1 MSRIFH
7 PCIFDRPVFSCLAFS
22 VAPYGYWT
30 AELGKAIFVGLR
42 NDNYTE
48 NTFLRHGVFSPFRKF
63 LDEKISRDC
72 ARSWHTLTATTPQR
86 VNRQFSASNAARCAE
101 KNRIRKHIL
110 YAATEEIQSTVR
122 PRGPRRSEKTSVAC
136 IIPRYYRNASNRA
149 TTTSP
154 IICSDR
160 LMLRLDPW
168 LHINRCVGHGPIHFT
183 PRGIRK
189 GTSFLLRA
197 SFLILDRNWWI
208 FSRTLGLRKVDR

>member
-1 MSRIFH
+1 MPRILFWDTAYFH
-7 PCIFDRPVFSCLAFS
+7 HFGNSWMKKLAEI
-22 VAPYGYWT
+22 AL
-30 AELGKAIFVGLR
+30 AR
-42 NDNYTE
+42 NT
-48 NTFLRHGVFSPFRKF
+48 P
-63 LDEKISRDC
+63 
-72 ARSWHTLTATTPQR
+72 LTATTPQR
-86 VNRQFSASNAARCAE
+86 VSRQFSASNAARCAE
-101 KNRIRKHIL
+101 KNRIPKHVL

-136 IIPRYYRNASNRA
+136 IIPRYYRIASNRA
-149 TTTSP
+149 ATTSP

-168 LHINRCVGHGPIHFT
+168 LHINRCVGHGPIPFT

>member
-1 MSRIFH
+1 M
-7 PCIFDRPVFSCLAFS
+7 
-22 VAPYGYWT
+22 
-30 AELGKAIFVGLR
+30 R
-42 NDNYTE
+42 N
-48 NTFLRHGVFSPFRKF
+48 
-63 LDEKISRDC
+63 
-72 ARSWHTLTATTPQR
+72 W
-86 VNRQFSASNAARCAE
+86 
-101 KNRIRKHIL
+101 
-110 YAATEEIQSTVR
+110 VR
-122 PRGPRRSEKTSVAC
+122 PFSWGCVMIIIPRILFWDTAYFHHFGNSWMKKLAEIALARDTPLRPPFPNASIGNFQHRMQRAVQRKIESGNTYCMRRRKKSNLPSARGDPDDQKKTSVAC
-136 IIPRYYRNASNRA
+136 IIPRYYRIASNRA
-149 TTTSP
+149 TTKSP

>member
-1 MSRIFH
+1 MPRILFWDTAYFH
-7 PCIFDRPVFSCLAFS
+7 HFGNSWMKKLAEIALARN
-22 VAPYGYWT
+22 AP
-30 AELGKAIFVGLR
+30 
-42 NDNYTE
+42 
-48 NTFLRHGVFSPFRKF
+48 
-63 LDEKISRDC
+63 
-72 ARSWHTLTATTPQR
+72 LTATTPQR
-86 VNRQFSASNAARCAE
+86 VNGQMQRAVQRKIESRNTYCMRRRKKSNLPSA
-101 KNRIRKHIL
+101 
-110 YAATEEIQSTVR
+110 
-122 PRGPRRSEKTSVAC
+122 RGDPDDQKKTSVAC
-136 IIPRYYRNASNRA
+136 IIPRYYRIASNRA
-149 TTTSP
+149 ATTSP